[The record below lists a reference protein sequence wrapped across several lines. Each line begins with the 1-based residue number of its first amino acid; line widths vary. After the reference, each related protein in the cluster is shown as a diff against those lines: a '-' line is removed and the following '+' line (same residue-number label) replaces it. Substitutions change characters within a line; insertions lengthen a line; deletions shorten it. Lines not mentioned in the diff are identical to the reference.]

1 MKVPTADVIVLETVR
16 RLVELQHGGR
26 RAGGA
31 RRGGHVREGV
41 DDEGQVGTAVMYA
54 ALGDPRRDC
63 LSIVWRDWT
72 GSLEVKEGR
81 Y

>member
-1 MKVPTADVIVLETVR
+1 MKVPTADVIVLESAR
-16 RLVELQHGGR
+16 RLVELQRGGR

-31 RRGGHVREGV
+31 RRGGRVWEGV
-41 DDEGQVGTAVMYA
+41 DDEGQFGTAVLYA

-63 LSIVWRDWT
+63 SRIVWRDWT
-72 GSLEVKEGR
+72 GSLGVKEGR